1 MKTNEVCNTYPGTL
15 ANVGEIRAL
24 DFPLFDTYDRI
35 YLDSSAT
42 TQEPQSV
49 KKSMYN
55 YRTQTIRGS
64 NHSKNSMEAREANQR
79 FEESRHKLE
88 LFFNAKNYV
97 VAFTGGTTDSS
108 NWTALRFPLEKGD
121 MLILTSIEHNSQIV
135 TARNMAQKMGAEIEY
150 IPDNTANGQIDLK
163 KLQSVVANHKKG
175 KILLN
180 LVHSSNVTGI
190 MNPVHEIR
198 QIMGN
203 RGFIYLDMAQTAG
216 HCPIDLDS
224 LDVDFAGISS
234 HKMYGPM
241 GIGAIFI
248 NKKSIRH
255 IPNTISGG
263 SAVKLVSHWFTAY
276 NDGVTRLE
284 PGTQDIEGAIEWGL
298 TIDYLQKIG
307 MANIAAHDSALG
319 KLFISE
325 LMTIPKIKILGP
337 TDMKLRSSIVTF
349 TGKAFGTDHEHLAR
363 ELDKKGISVRDG
375 CFCAH
380 IYVSKQLGA
389 PDLVHEI
396 RTSMM
401 KLGIFND
408 VLMLPGAV
416 RASFAFYNNV
426 DEVYKTAEAIRNI
439 MSTY

>member
-1 MKTNEVCNTYPGTL
+1 MNINEVYTEYPGTL
-15 ANVGEIRAL
+15 PNVHEIRAL
-24 DFPLFDTYDRI
+24 DFPLFDAYNRI

-49 KKSMYN
+49 KNLMYD
-55 YRTQTIRGS
+55 YRSHTLRGS
-64 NHSKNSMEAREANQR
+64 NHSKNSTEAREANLR
-79 FEESRHKLE
+79 FEEAREKLE
-88 LFFNAKNYV
+88 LFFNAKNYI

-108 NWTALRFPLEKGD
+108 NWLALRFPFEKD
-121 MLILTSIEHNSQIV
+121 DLLILTCIEHNSQIV
-135 TARNMAQKMGAEIEY
+135 TARNMAQKMGAKIEY
-150 IPDNTANGQIDLK
+150 IPDNPTNGQIDLV
-163 KLQSVVANHKKG
+163 KLHSVISNHKKG

-190 MNPVHEIR
+190 INPVREIR
-198 QIMGN
+198 QMMGE

-248 NKKSIRH
+248 NKKSNRY
-255 IPNTISGG
+255 IPNTVSGG
-263 SAVKLVSHWFTAY
+263 SAVKLVSYWFTAY
-276 NDGVTRLE
+276 AEGHARFE

-307 MANIAAHDSALG
+307 MVNIAAHDSSLG

-337 TDMKLRSSIVTF
+337 TDIKSRNSIVTF
-349 TGKAFGTDHEHLAR
+349 TGKTFGTDHERIAC
-363 ELDKKGISVRDG
+363 ELDKQGISVRDG

-380 IYVSKQLGA
+380 IYVSSQLGA
-389 PDLVHEI
+389 PEIVHEI

-401 KLGIFND
+401 KLGVFSD
-408 VLMLPGAV
+408 LMLIPGAV
-416 RASFAFYNNV
+416 RISFAFYNNV
-426 DEVYKTAEAIRNI
+426 DEVYKTVETIRRI
-439 MSTY
+439 MTY